1 MLEATLVTVFAAV
14 FVLTLLGIVVFL
26 TRRMFRSPNR
36 LPGPSLTSRG
46 PIDRNAPPPISDRV
60 LEIAIDPNR
69 KIEACKAYIDETGVS
84 LRDAKAI
91 IEFYSDEYHRR

>member
-1 MLEATLVTVFAAV
+1 MLKAILVTVLAAI
-14 FVLTLLGIVVFL
+14 FVLMLFGTVGFL
-26 TRRMFRSPNR
+26 KRRIFGPTNRWPN
-36 LPGPSLTSRG
+36 PSLTSRG
-46 PIDRNAPPPISDRV
+46 PIDRNAPPISDRV

-69 KIEACKAYIDETGVS
+69 KIEACKAYIDETGAS

>member
-1 MLEATLVTVFAAV
+1 MLKAILVTVLAAI
-14 FVLTLLGIVVFL
+14 FVLMLFGTVAFL
-26 TRRMFRSPNR
+26 KRRLFGPPNR
-36 LPGPSLTSRG
+36 WPSPSLTSRG

-91 IEFYSDEYHRR
+91 IEFYSDGYHRR

>member
-1 MLEATLVTVFAAV
+1 MLDVPLVAVFAAV
-14 FVLTLLGIVVFL
+14 FLLTLLGIVGFL
-26 TRRMFRSPNR
+26 KRRMFGPPNR
-36 LPGPSLTSRG
+36 LPSPSLTSRG

-69 KIEACKAYIDETGVS
+69 KIEACKAYIDETGAS